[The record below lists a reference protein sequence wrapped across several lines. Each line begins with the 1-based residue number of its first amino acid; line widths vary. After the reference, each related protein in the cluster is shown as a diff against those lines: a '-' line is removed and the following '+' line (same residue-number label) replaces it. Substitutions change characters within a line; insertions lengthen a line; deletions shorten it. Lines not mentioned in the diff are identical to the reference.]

1 MDRGVHGHRRRDP
14 PDVGE
19 AQLESD
25 QKAIGEESEEG
36 MEQEELDLI
45 DRIDAIR
52 KADERWDLRGNAY
65 ISFSGGKDSTIL
77 HYLID
82 EALPGNEIPRVFFD
96 TGIEYKAI
104 RDYVRALAEK
114 DGRITIIKPKKP
126 IREILQE
133 VGYPFK
139 SKEHSHMVM
148 TYQNSGMG
156 KSVRYYLQEEGKKM
170 MTCPKILRY
179 QFAEGF
185 KLKVSDKCCQ
195 RMKKDVA
202 HRYQK
207 ESGKSIAIIGMRTAE
222 GGERK
227 SHPGCVVADKD
238 GRMVKFKP
246 LNPVSDAWEEW
257 YLESRGIRLC
267 ELYYPPFSF
276 RRTGCK
282 GCPFS
287 LDLQEQLTI
296 MARYLPA
303 EREQCEI
310 IWKPVYDEYRR
321 IGYRL
326 DKDEQLRLF

>member
-1 MDRGVHGHRRRDP
+1 
-14 PDVGE
+14 
-19 AQLESD
+19 
-25 QKAIGEESEEG
+25 
-36 MEQEELDLI
+36 
-45 DRIDAIR
+45 
-52 KADERWDLRGNAY
+52 
-65 ISFSGGKDSTIL
+65 
-77 HYLID
+77 
-82 EALPGNEIPRVFFD
+82 
-96 TGIEYKAI
+96 
-104 RDYVRALAEK
+104 
-114 DGRITIIKPKKP
+114 
-126 IREILQE
+126 
-133 VGYPFK
+133 
-139 SKEHSHMVM
+139 
-148 TYQNSGMG
+148 
-156 KSVRYYLQEEGKKM
+156 
-170 MTCPKILRY
+170 
-179 QFAEGF
+179 
-185 KLKVSDKCCQ
+185 
-195 RMKKDVA
+195 MKKDVA

-257 YLESRGIRLC
+257 YLKSRGIRLC

-287 LDLQEQLTI
+287 PDLQEQLTI

-321 IGYRL
+321 LGYRL